1 MAAAVKYLN
10 HHSEKGF
17 LFQFESYGVRV
28 AIKSDHADIVE
39 QAEIVARQ
47 SLMHKVRELKGNEVD
62 QTFELNRTKSG
73 TFTLVVNGNRIASGR
88 SRRKFFKFLDSMVR
102 VVIGEFAV
110 DRVFM
115 HAGAVGWKGK
125 AIIIPGESFK
135 GKSTLVAAL
144 VSNGASYYS
153 DDFAVFDGDGLL
165 HAFPRPLAMRNTE
178 GKFKTYE
185 LTPEMLGGV
194 RGIEP
199 IPVRA
204 IVLTEYE
211 ADAVWTPE
219 ILTPGKGILDMVP
232 FILPLRHRPDFSLHV
247 LNKITSRAIIASGRR
262 GSADDFAKTLL
273 DFVDKHVN

>member
-1 MAAAVKYLN
+1 MSAVKEQM
-10 HHSEKGF
+10 SVPVTRF
-17 LFQFESYGVRV
+17 CFESYGVRV
-28 AIKSDHADIVE
+28 AIVSEHPDII
-39 QAEIVARQ
+39 AEAETVARR
-47 SLMHKVRELKGNEVD
+47 SLMHKVRELNGGDID
-62 QTFELNRTKSG
+62 QTIELNRSRGG
-73 TFTLVVNGNRIASGR
+73 TYSLVQNGKRIASGR
-88 SRRKFFKFLDSMVR
+88 SRKKFFKFFDSIIR

-115 HAGAVGWKGK
+115 HAGAVGWRGK
-125 AIIIPGESFK
+125 AIIIPGESFR

-144 VSNGASYYS
+144 ISNGASYYS

-165 HAFPRPLAMRNTE
+165 HAFPRPLAMRSSE

-185 LTPEMLGGV
+185 ITPESLGGT
-194 RGIEP
+194 RGTQP
-199 IPVRA
+199 IPVGM

-211 ADAVWTPE
+211 EGTIWAPKMLTSGQAV
-219 ILTPGKGILDMVP
+219 LDMVP
-232 FILPLRHRPDFSLHV
+232 FILPLRQKPDFSLYV